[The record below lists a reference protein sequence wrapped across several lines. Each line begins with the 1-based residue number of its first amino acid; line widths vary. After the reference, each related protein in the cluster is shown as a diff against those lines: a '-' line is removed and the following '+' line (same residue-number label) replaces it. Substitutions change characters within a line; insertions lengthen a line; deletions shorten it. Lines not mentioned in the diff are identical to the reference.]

1 MIHMIHWYHSA
12 QLDELYNFGFSR
24 RRPQR
29 RFSSWKK
36 LLSLH
41 QGPQNFLKAPL
52 RGGVSRAARGALR
65 TPLRA
70 NKLGLLT
77 RARAGAEGENFW
89 LPSHPTEA
97 ALSLAWSFGN
107 HFRKHSESWCPLDA
121 PKLGGDLG
129 FLTKMG
135 FLEIGPDHRC

>member
-1 MIHMIHWYHSA
+1 MCAALRAERS
-12 QLDELYNFGFSR
+12 E
-24 RRPQR
+24 RPSGR
-29 RFSSWKK
+29 KNW
-36 LLSLH
+36 
-41 QGPQNFLKAPL
+41 AC
-52 RGGVSRAARGALR
+52 SRALAQGQ
-65 TPLRA
+65 
-70 NKLGLLT
+70 G
-77 RARAGAEGENFW
+77 GNFQ

-135 FLEIGPDHRC
+135 GLEIGPETTDVDHFFNENRF